1 VAVQFRLWKI
11 PSDEELEF
19 LNEHNAPLRFERTLD
34 GALSLSPP
42 TGFTTGAR
50 NAELTRQLGTWNI
63 AHGHGTV
70 IDSSTGISI
79 GLNGAPDGGWLSGE
93 RSRSIP
99 PERRSKFLSIAPEL
113 VFELRS
119 PSDTAPAIAKRAG
132 DWVAAGV
139 KLAVVLDPVARISI
153 PHDSSGPGP
162 AVSSRTFRI
171 DKALLP
177 GASDDLVLDLF
188 AIFDAGA

>member
-1 VAVQFRLWKI
+1 MALQFRPWRF

-34 GALSLSPP
+34 GELSLSTP
-42 TGFTTGAR
+42 TGFATGER
-50 NAELTRQLGTWNI
+50 NSELTRQLANWNI
-63 AHGHGTV
+63 AHGHGSV
-70 IDSSTGISI
+70 LDSSTGISI

-93 RSRSIP
+93 RRRSIP
-99 PERRSKFLSIAPEL
+99 AEQRSKFLRIAPEI

-119 PSDTAPAIAKRAG
+119 PSDSAPAIAKRAG

-139 KLAVVLDPVARISI
+139 KVAIVLDPVARVAI
-153 PHDSSGPGP
+153 PHDESGPGP
-162 AVSSRTFRI
+162 AVTSGTLRI
-171 DKALLP
+171 DKTLLP
-177 GASDDLVLDLF
+177 GASEDLVLDLF

>member
-1 VAVQFRLWKI
+1 MAIQFRPWRF

-34 GALSLSPP
+34 GELSLSPP

-50 NAELTRQLGTWNI
+50 NSELNRQLANWNI
-63 AHGHGTV
+63 AHGHGYV

-93 RSRSIP
+93 RLRSIP
-99 PERRSKFLSIAPEL
+99 PEQREKFLRIAPEI

-119 PSDTAPAIAKRAG
+119 PNDWEPAIARRA
-132 DWVAAGV
+132 DEWVAVGV
-139 KLAVVLDPVARISI
+139 KVAVVLDPVARIAI
-153 PHDSSGPGP
+153 PHDESGPRP
-162 AVSSRTFRI
+162 AVTSGTLRI

-177 GASDDLVLDLF
+177 GASEDLGLDLF

>member
-1 VAVQFRLWKI
+1 MALQFRLWKI

-19 LNEHNAPLRFERTLD
+19 LNEHNPPLRFERTLD

-42 TGFTTGAR
+42 TGFATGEQ
-50 NAELTRQLGTWNI
+50 NSELNRQLANWNL
-63 AHGHGTV
+63 AHGHGSV
-70 IDSSTGISI
+70 LESSTGISI

-93 RSRSIP
+93 RRRSIP
-99 PERRSKFLSIAPEL
+99 AEQRRKFLNIAPEI

-119 PSDTAPAIAKRAG
+119 PSDSLRALAKRAG

-139 KLAVVLDPVARISI
+139 KLAFVLDPVARNAI
-153 PHDSSGPGP
+153 PHDASGAGP
-162 AVSSRTFRI
+162 AVASRTLRI

-177 GASDDLVLDLF
+177 GATDDLVLDLF

>member
-1 VAVQFRLWKI
+1 MTVQFRLWKI

-19 LNEHNAPLRFERTLD
+19 LNAHNEPLRFERTLD
-34 GALSLSPP
+34 GQLSLSPP
-42 TGFTTGAR
+42 TGFATGER
-50 NAELTRQLGTWNI
+50 NSELNRQLANWNI
-63 AHGHGTV
+63 AHGHGSV

-93 RSRSIP
+93 RRRGIP
-99 PERRSKFLSIAPEL
+99 AEERGKFLKIAPEI

-119 PSDTAPAIAKRAG
+119 PSDRAPAIAKRAG

-139 KLAVVLDPVARISI
+139 KLAVVLDPVARTAIAYGE
-153 PHDSSGPGP
+153 SGPGP
-162 AVSSRTFRI
+162 AVTSGTLRI

-177 GASDDLVLDLF
+177 GATGDLVLDLF